1 MSPTDIVIRFL
12 DRWNLGI
19 DEVEAAFHD
28 TFNEDTIYDNVGS
41 VVTIGPR
48 ESTALVREGSQRAGF
63 VRMGYDMLNTCA
75 DGNKVYT
82 ERVDRFYDAS
92 GVEFHSLRVIG
103 IFEIDVS
110 GMIAAWR
117 DYFDSAA
124 MDGF

>member
-1 MSPTDIVIRFL
+1 MTATEIVTRFL

-28 TFNEDTIYDNVGS
+28 TFNADTIYDNVGS

-48 ESTALVREGSQRAGF
+48 ESTALVREGSRRAGF
-63 VRMGYDMLNTCA
+63 VRMGYDMLNACE

-82 ERVDRFYDAS
+82 ERVDRFYDAD
-92 GVEFHSLRVIG
+92 GNEFHSLRVIG
-103 IFEIDVS
+103 IFEIDANGKIS
-110 GMIAAWR
+110 AWR
-117 DYFDSAA
+117 DYFDSRA